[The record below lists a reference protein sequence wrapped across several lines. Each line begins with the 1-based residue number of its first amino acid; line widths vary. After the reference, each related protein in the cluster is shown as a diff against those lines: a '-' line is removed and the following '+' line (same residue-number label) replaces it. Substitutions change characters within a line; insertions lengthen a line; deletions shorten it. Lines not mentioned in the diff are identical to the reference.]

1 MEKSG
6 TQTSL
11 IWRKLK
17 RNRMALFGG
26 GILSILLFVAAAGP
40 WLAPYNP
47 IKQDLRFNLETPS
60 SKNLLGRD
68 ELGRDILSRILSGTR
83 ISIGIAICAVGVGL
97 LIGVPLGLISGFWGG
112 KVDFLLQR
120 VTDTMLAFPGF
131 LLALAMVSVMGVGF
145 KNVVISIGISS
156 VPIYI
161 RLVRGCVLSI
171 REQAYVEAARALGT
185 RNLVI
190 LYRHILIN
198 VMVPI
203 IVQSTLGMG
212 TAILHAAG
220 LGFLGLGVQPP
231 TAEWGAMLG
240 SGRSYL
246 FNTPHVATF
255 PGLAIFFAVLGFN
268 LFGDGLRDALDPRF
282 KSK

>member
-1 MEKSG
+1 
-6 TQTSL
+6 
-11 IWRKLK
+11 
-17 RNRMALFGG
+17 MALFGG

-47 IKQDLRFNLETPS
+47 VKQDLRFNLETPS
-60 SKNLLGRD
+60 LKNPLGRD

-145 KNVVISIGISS
+145 NNVVISIGISS

-185 RNLVI
+185 KNLVV

-198 VMVPI
+198 AMVPI
-203 IVQSTLGMG
+203 IVLSTLGMG

-268 LFGDGLRDALDPRF
+268 LFGDGLRDA
-282 KSK
+282 